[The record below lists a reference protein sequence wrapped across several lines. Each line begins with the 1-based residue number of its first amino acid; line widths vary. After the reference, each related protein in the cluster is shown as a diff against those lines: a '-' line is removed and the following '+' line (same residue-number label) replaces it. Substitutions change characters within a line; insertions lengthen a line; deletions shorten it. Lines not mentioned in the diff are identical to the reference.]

1 MPKQLPNLQTLFYLI
16 LSLTLLL
23 SALLITSVNR
33 QNNTQP
39 HSASAHDDDTQ
50 GAIDWVSEA
59 EALARRGDF
68 GAALPLYEKAISAL
82 VSYPSQQHALRYR
95 YGIVLNALGA
105 KSRPDLYPLARA
117 QFESV
122 LRYLDSGA
130 KLPHSSARVRSALAH
145 TYHRQAASEETA
157 TQRKQLLNTA
167 YLLYKSAV
175 EGLLNQ
181 REWHNLAIT
190 YFNLG
195 QVCEWQ
201 GNLEEAINWL
211 EKAVQLDLQHKL
223 PDLEEDSD
231 YLAALRQQ
239 VEPVQQ
245 NRETTL

>member
-1 MPKQLPNLQTLFYLI
+1 MHKPLPHLYILFYALFCLTALLAAISIISDVLPNN
-16 LSLTLLL
+16 
-23 SALLITSVNR
+23 A
-33 QNNTQP
+33 QP
-39 HSASAHDDDTQ
+39 HSTKSHGGDTL
-50 GAIDWVSEA
+50 GAIGWVNEA
-59 EALARRGDF
+59 ESLARQGNFGD
-68 GAALPLYEKAISAL
+68 ALPLYEKAISAL
-82 VSYPSQQHALRYR
+82 GDYPSQQHTLRYR

-117 QFESV
+117 QFQSV

-130 KLPHSSARVRSALAH
+130 QLPHSSARVRSALAH
-145 TYHRQAASEETA
+145 TYHRQAASEDLT
-157 TQRKQLLNTA
+157 TQREYLLSTA
-167 YLLYKSAV
+167 YLLYKSALD
-175 EGLLNQ
+175 GLLNQ
-181 REWHNLAIT
+181 EEWHNLSIT

-201 GNLEEAINWL
+201 GNLEEAIHWL
-211 EKAVQLDLQHKL
+211 EKAVQLDLQYEL